1 LVSVDF
7 TELVT
12 WVSRSTGCRL
22 VSAEAGE
29 GARMARRAF
38 RVIDVT
44 EILTHWYAGRTTAE
58 VARSLGLSRGTVRKY
73 LVPAKAAGMAPGGP
87 PVGPEQWTR
96 LVRAW
101 FPELHIP
108 ELRHPKFAEIAPFD
122 ELIREMV
129 KTNTVA
135 TVWQRLRDERGL
147 GVSEVTFRRYL
158 WMTMPDHDAK
168 RAMVT
173 VRKDDPP
180 PGEEAQIDYGY
191 LGQWRDPVTGAKR
204 RMWAFVMVLACS
216 RHLFVRPVIQMSL
229 AAWVDAHVA
238 AFGFFGGAPYRL
250 VVDNLKAG
258 VLTPDL
264 YDPKLNRT
272 YAELAHHYGTL
283 IDPARAG
290 KPKDKPRVE
299 RPMPYVRDSFFAGRA
314 FASLPAMVEAAEAW
328 SAEVAGRRACRPLGG
343 AQPLAVF
350 QASEQHALVPL
361 PTQPYELAVWST
373 PKAHPDCHVTVEGG
387 LYSAPWRLIGC
398 QVDARATSRLVELF
412 VDGELVKTH
421 VRTRKGGKQTDWGD
435 FPPEKVAFLQR
446 TPAWCRQRAAELGTH
461 VTAVVTELLTG
472 GALHHLRAVQ
482 AILRLTEG
490 YGAQRLD
497 AACARALAA
506 GDPSYRTV
514 KGILAAGLEHAPLP
528 EQLTLASAQG
538 AATPA
543 PPALLRGPA
552 ALVGHLPAGGHDQ
565 DPDGSRGGGGDG
577 QDREAGRD
585 TDGHVHGPHHPSA
598 AARDRERPSS
608 HAEQPPEA
616 DQDQDRKGVAG

>member
-1 LVSVDF
+1 
-7 TELVT
+7 
-12 WVSRSTGCRL
+12 
-22 VSAEAGE
+22 
-29 GARMARRAF
+29 
-38 RVIDVT
+38 
-44 EILTHWYAGRTTAE
+44 
-58 VARSLGLSRGTVRKY
+58 
-73 LVPAKAAGMAPGGP
+73 
-87 PVGPEQWTR
+87 
-96 LVRAW
+96 
-101 FPELHIP
+101 
-108 ELRHPKFAEIAPFD
+108 
-122 ELIREMV
+122 
-129 KTNTVA
+129 
-135 TVWQRLRDERGL
+135 
-147 GVSEVTFRRYL
+147 
-158 WMTMPDHDAK
+158 
-168 RAMVT
+168 
-173 VRKDDPP
+173 
-180 PGEEAQIDYGY
+180 
-191 LGQWRDPVTGAKR
+191 
-204 RMWAFVMVLACS
+204 MVLACS

-373 PKAHPDCHVTVEGG
+373 PKVHPDCHVTVEGG

-461 VTAVVTELLTG
+461 VTAVVTELLAG

-506 GDPSYRTV
+506 DDPATARSRASWRLGWSTPRCPSSAPWPAPRAQPP
-514 KGILAAGLEHAPLP
+514 GAAG
-528 EQLTLASAQG
+528 
-538 AATPA
+538 AAARPCR
-543 PPALLRGPA
+543 PGRPSPGRRPRPRPRRQPGW
-552 ALVGHLPAGGHDQ
+552 
-565 DPDGSRGGGGDG
+565 GGDG

-585 TDGHVHGPHHPSA
+585 TDGHVHGPPHPSA
-598 AARDRERPSS
+598 AARDRKRPSS
-608 HAEQPPEA
+608 HAEQPAEA